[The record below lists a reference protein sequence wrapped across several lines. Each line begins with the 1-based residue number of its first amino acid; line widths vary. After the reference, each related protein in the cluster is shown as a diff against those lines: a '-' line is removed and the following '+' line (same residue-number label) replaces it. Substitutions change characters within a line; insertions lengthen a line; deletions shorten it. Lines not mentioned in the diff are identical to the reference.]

1 MPTTKKDPALAA
13 ILSFLCTGLGQ
24 VYIGKV
30 ARGIVFFFLTVLG
43 YCLWLIPGI
52 ILHIVFIL
60 DAYYQVQKL
69 NETKEK

>member
-43 YCLWLIPGI
+43 YLLWFIPGV
-52 ILHIVFIL
+52 ILHIIFIL
-60 DAYYQVQKL
+60 
-69 NETKEK
+69 ESCF

>member
-1 MPTTKKDPALAA
+1 MSTKKDPTLAA
-13 ILSFLCTGLGQ
+13 IFSFLCPGLGQ

-30 ARGIVFFFLTVLG
+30 GRGIVFFFLSFLG

-52 ILHIVFIL
+52 VLHIVFIW
-60 DAYYQVQKL
+60 DAYDQTKKL

>member
-1 MPTTKKDPALAA
+1 MSTTKKDSTLAA
-13 ILSFLCTGLGQ
+13 ILSFLCPGLGQ

-52 ILHIVFIL
+52 ILHIVFIW
-60 DAYYQVQKL
+60 DAYDQANKL